1 MSKSTLY
8 CIACVVM
15 LIGTVCP
22 VLAFTVSIS
31 NYGCVYSGWE
41 ESWWPDENGVW
52 TRHYWS
58 GTATERLRQDSHSW
72 GTNRPNTMT
81 CQFNG
86 SYPNLGATITNSGS
100 VPSASYLWLKGY
112 GPHVVGSFINYYQ
125 FDFDL
130 TCTGMSWFEPW
141 YVCVVNMPSSF
152 YYYDFDIRQCTSY
165 ATKQLWL
172 PGKYHVTG
180 NLNGS
185 GVPVIVL
192 SNVPPGVTVV
202 PEPSSVLALLSGIV
216 SLVGACRFRRRP

>member
-1 MSKSTLY
+1 MSRIALY
-8 CIACVVM
+8 FTAFVVVLIECVS
-15 LIGTVCP
+15 P

-41 ESWWPDENGVW
+41 ESYYIDQDGNYQYW
-52 TRHYWS
+52 YWS
-58 GTATERLRQDSHSW
+58 GSGLDQIVNNSDSS
-72 GTNRPNTMT
+72 GTNRPGTLT
-81 CQFNG
+81 CSITQN
-86 SYPNLGATITNSGS
+86 SGATITSSGS

-112 GPHVVGSFINYYQ
+112 RPHVVGSFIDYYQ

-141 YVCVVNMPSSF
+141 YVCVVNMPWSH

-172 PGKYHVTG
+172 PGKYHITG

-185 GVPVIVL
+185 GAPVIVL

-202 PEPSSVLALLSGIV
+202 PEPSSILALLCGIV
-216 SLVGACRFRRRP
+216 SLAGGYRFRR